1 MSTSHLAGID
11 AWHGIL
17 RRAGRPLRPIA
28 RRDAECS
35 TSDDREAIAG
45 GWQIMRDES
54 VAVSQ
59 VHLAIDEL
67 RLAVSKAYWR
77 LSLSLT
83 AVIS

>member
-1 MSTSHLAGID
+1 
-11 AWHGIL
+11 
-17 RRAGRPLRPIA
+17 
-28 RRDAECS
+28 
-35 TSDDREAIAG
+35 
-45 GWQIMRDES
+45 MRDES